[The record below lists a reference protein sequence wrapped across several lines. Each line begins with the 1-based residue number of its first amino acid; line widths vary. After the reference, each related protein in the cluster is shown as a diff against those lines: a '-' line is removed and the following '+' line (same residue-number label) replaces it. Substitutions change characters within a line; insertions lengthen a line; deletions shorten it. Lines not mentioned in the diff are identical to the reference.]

1 MALLANLTNWGK
13 LHQANT
19 HLLLNQL
26 DISEFH
32 ERYYSLNKQ
41 SGYYSLNKQS
51 DIPRVQDR

>member
-41 SGYYSLNKQS
+41 S
-51 DIPRVQDR
+51 DIPRVQDM